1 MMISIRRYLD
11 AANNDELATALLR
24 MNRLLLQAIR
34 LHAVELDPG
43 DLERFQAE
51 MQQLEARLD
60 SACGGPDILVTAG
73 AAIKA
78 LEAYNRRVG
87 RTMRAQLLE
96 LRQMISTLT
105 EGVEKLAAGHERSIG
120 NLRDIGKQVE
130 RASSIEDIRL
140 LRAKLAE
147 CVSELE
153 REASRQKEESAQVIT
168 RLKTEISRVS
178 SQIRPENLVDPVT
191 GLPFRSEAERA
202 LEAAC
207 AEGAHVYV
215 AVFVLDRLALVNA
228 RFGYAVGD
236 KLLNAFLARLRKHL
250 SAADPIFRWS
260 GPTFVALLERAAPA
274 PVIERELRRFASE
287 RHEEY
292 IQAGGRSI
300 ILSLACSWTLLAAFE
315 HLSAEMLIGKID
327 QFIASQSGV
336 TIGQEV

>member
-1 MMISIRRYLD
+1 MISIRKYLD
-11 AANNDELATALLR
+11 AARTDELANALLR

-34 LHAVELDPG
+34 LHAVEVDTA

-51 MQQLEARLD
+51 IQQLEARLET
-60 SACGGPDILVTAG
+60 ARGGGDILVTAG

-78 LEAYNRRVG
+78 LEAYNRRAG

-96 LRQMISTLT
+96 LRQMVATLT
-105 EGVEKLAAGHERSIG
+105 EGVEKLAAGSERSIT
-120 NLRDIGKQVE
+120 NLRDITKQVE
-130 RASSIEDIRL
+130 RASTIEDIRL
-140 LRAKLAE
+140 LRARLAE

-178 SQIRPENLVDPVT
+178 TQINPERLPDPVT
-191 GLPFRSEAERA
+191 GLPLRAEAERA

-215 AVFVLDRLALVNA
+215 AVFVVDRLALVNA
-228 RFGYAVGD
+228 RFGYAIGD

-260 GPTFVALLERAAPA
+260 GPTFVALLERPAPA
-274 PVIERELRRFASE
+274 PVIEREIRRFASE

-300 ILSLACSWTLLAAFE
+300 ILSVACSWTLIPAFE
-315 HLSAEMLIGKID
+315 FMSAEPLIAKID
-327 QFIASQSGV
+327 QFLVSQSGAAV
-336 TIGQEV
+336 ALEA

>member
-1 MMISIRRYLD
+1 MISIRKYLD
-11 AANNDELATALLR
+11 ADRNDELATALLR

-34 LHAVELDPG
+34 LHAVEIDPS

-51 MQQLEARLD
+51 IQQLEARLD
-60 SACGGPDILVTAG
+60 SPHAAADILVTAG

-78 LEAYNRRVG
+78 LEEYNRRVG

-96 LRQMISTLT
+96 LRQMVCTLT
-105 EGVEKLAAGHERSIG
+105 EGVEKLAAGHERSIA

-130 RASSIEDIRL
+130 RASTIEDIRL

-147 CVSELE
+147 CVTELE

-178 SQIRPENLVDPVT
+178 SQIKPENLLDPVT
-191 GLPFRSEAERA
+191 GLPFRAEAERA

-215 AVFVLDRLALVNA
+215 AVFVVDRLALVNA
-228 RFGYAVGD
+228 RFGYAIGD
-236 KLLNAFLARLRKHL
+236 KLLNAFLAQLRKHL
-250 SAADPIFRWS
+250 SAADPVFRWS
-260 GPTFVALLERAAPA
+260 GPSFVALLERAAPA
-274 PVIERELRRFASE
+274 PVIEREIRRFASE

-300 ILSLACSWTLLAAFE
+300 ILSVACSWTLLAAFDY
-315 HLSAEMLIGKID
+315 LSAEPLIGKID

-336 TIGQEV
+336 AVALEA

>member
-1 MMISIRRYLD
+1 MISIRKYLE
-11 AANNDELATALLR
+11 AARNDELATALLR

-34 LHAVELDPG
+34 LHAVEVDPS

-60 SACGGPDILVTAG
+60 SARGGADILVTAG

-96 LRQMISTLT
+96 LRQMVSTLT
-105 EGVEKLAAGHERSIG
+105 EGVEKLAAGHERSIT

-130 RASSIEDIRL
+130 RASTIEDIRL
-140 LRAKLAE
+140 LRAKLAD

-153 REASRQKEESAQVIT
+153 REVSRQKEESAQVIT
-168 RLKTEISRVS
+168 RLKTEINRVS
-178 SQIRPENLVDPVT
+178 SQIKPENLLDPVT
-191 GLPFRSEAERA
+191 GLPFRAAAERA

-207 AEGAHVYV
+207 AEGAHVHV
-215 AVFVLDRLALVNA
+215 AVFVVDRLALVNA

-236 KLLNAFLARLRKHL
+236 KLLNAFLERLRKHL

-260 GPTFVALLERAAPA
+260 GPTIVALLERAAPT
-274 PVIERELRRFASE
+274 PVIEREMRRFASE
-287 RHEEY
+287 RHEEF
-292 IQAGGRSI
+292 IQVGGRSI
-300 ILSLACSWTLLAAFE
+300 ILSVACSWTLIPAFE
-315 HLSAEMLIGKID
+315 YLSAEPLIAKID
-327 QFIASQSGV
+327 QFIAAQSGAAV
-336 TIGQEV
+336 ALET